1 MSNARRFVQITAK
14 HQDFPFLTVFLI
26 IKSSF
31 QNINRIGEKC
41 SCERFCKVLHSENYC
56 YDSSNVIATLMMTNF
71 HLNTTDVAI
80 FPNVCLWRRSLC
92 SDLTMKNCIE
102 PPSYSRTAYVVAIW
116 PSFVFDSFVKIWAT
130 CEIFL
135 GKWFT
140 APLAKNFQYAY
151 ALPRLT
157 TFSNIGGKIK
167 NREYVCLCR
176 MTINACNNNNNNNN
190 FISTQLY
197 PTLIYMIQNNLIKIY
212 REYRLPIITTEG

>member
-1 MSNARRFVQITAK
+1 MRWKCMSKALRFVQITAK

-41 SCERFCKVLHSENYC
+41 SCERFCKVLHAENHCWSKIGSFRC

-92 SDLTMKNCIE
+92 SDLVLTLKNCIE
-102 PPSYSRTAYVVAIW
+102 PPSYARTAYVVAIW
-116 PSFVFDSFVKIWAT
+116 PSFLFDSFIKIWAT

-135 GKWFT
+135 VKWFT
-140 APLAKNFQYAY
+140 APPGKKFPVRLCLQECWVGLQTRAKCVLKQC
-151 ALPRLT
+151 
-157 TFSNIGGKIK
+157 
-167 NREYVCLCR
+167 REIVAPLFYWGL
-176 MTINACNNNNNNNN
+176 
-190 FISTQLY
+190 
-197 PTLIYMIQNNLIKIY
+197 KK
-212 REYRLPIITTEG
+212 

>member
-1 MSNARRFVQITAK
+1 MLRLDHEKLYRATFIF
-14 HQDFPFLTVFLI
+14 QDGLCCCNMALI
-26 IKSSF
+26 
-31 QNINRIGEKC
+31 C
-41 SCERFCKVLHSENYC
+41 
-56 YDSSNVIATLMMTNF
+56 
-71 HLNTTDVAI
+71 
-80 FPNVCLWRRSLC
+80 
-92 SDLTMKNCIE
+92 
-102 PPSYSRTAYVVAIW
+102 
-116 PSFVFDSFVKIWAT
+116 FDSFVKIWAT

-176 MTINACNNNNNNNN
+176 MTINACNNNNNNC
-190 FISTQLY
+190 ISTQLY

>member
-1 MSNARRFVQITAK
+1 MG
-14 HQDFPFLTVFLI
+14 
-26 IKSSF
+26 SF
-31 QNINRIGEKC
+31 R
-41 SCERFCKVLHSENYC
+41 C

-92 SDLTMKNCIE
+92 SDLVLTMKNCIE

-140 APLAKNFQYAY
+140 TPLAKNFQYAY

-157 TFSNIGGKIK
+157 TFSNIGGNIK

-197 PTLIYMIQNNLIKIY
+197 PTLIYRIQNNLIKIY